1 MRRTLLWRL
10 LAVNLLVIGVA
21 IAVAA
26 LTIRSLAD
34 AIFTNLMQEFHI
46 QVDVMHDLFIAAM
59 GRSLVLASLIAGGVG
74 LLLSLFLFRRVVRP
88 VGGMMAMAERI
99 AAGDYSAR
107 ARGAGPDEIGRLAE
121 ALNRMAAAL
130 GTLERLRKD
139 LVANVAHELRTPLAN
154 LQGYL
159 EAIGD
164 GVAPAS
170 PETFHS
176 LHEEVIRLVRLVQ
189 GLHALSLFD
198 ARLPRMRAEPV
209 DVGAL
214 ARRLLDLRR
223 PEFAARHIAVHDQIS
238 PDGGA
243 RGDADLLSQALSNLL
258 DNALK
263 YTPEGG
269 EVRLAV
275 VPEPAGVRV
284 TVTNTGEGI
293 ASEDLPFIF
302 ERFYRGEKSR
312 SRASG
317 GAGIGLSIVK
327 EVARVH
333 GGEVGVESGGGRTM
347 FWLRVPAT
355 PPQPAR
361 SA

>member
-1 MRRTLLWRL
+1 
-10 LAVNLLVIGVA
+10 
-21 IAVAA
+21 
-26 LTIRSLAD
+26 
-34 AIFTNLMQEFHI
+34 
-46 QVDVMHDLFIAAM
+46 
-59 GRSLVLASLIAGGVG
+59 
-74 LLLSLFLFRRVVRP
+74 
-88 VGGMMAMAERI
+88 MMTMAERI
-99 AAGDYSAR
+99 AAGDYTAR
-107 ARGAGPDEIGRLAE
+107 AEGAGEDEIGRLAD

-130 GTLERLRKD
+130 ATLERLRKD

-170 PETFHS
+170 PETIRS
-176 LHEEVIRLVRLVQ
+176 LQEEVIRLVRLVE

-198 ARLPRMRAEPV
+198 ARLPLRRAEPV
-209 DVGAL
+209 DLGTL
-214 ARRLLDLRR
+214 TRRLLELRR
-223 PEFAARHIAVHDQIS
+223 PEFAARRIVLFQQIER
-238 PDGGA
+238 DGA
-243 RGDADLLSQALSNLL
+243 AQGDADLLTQALSNLL

-269 EVRLAV
+269 EVRVAV
-275 VPEPAGVRV
+275 DQAPQAVRV
-284 TVTNTGEGI
+284 TVANSGEGI
-293 ASEDLPFIF
+293 VAEDLPFIF

-333 GGEVGVESGGGRTM
+333 GGEVGVESMNGRTT
-347 FWLRVPAT
+347 FWLIVPTSA
-355 PPQPAR
+355 PAAR
-361 SA
+361 PA

>member
-1 MRRTLLWRL
+1 MRPTLLWRL
-10 LAVNLLVIGVA
+10 LAVTLLVVGVA
-21 IAVAA
+21 VAVAA
-26 LTIRSLAD
+26 LMIRSLAD
-34 AIFTNLMQEFHI
+34 SIFMNLMKEFQI
-46 QVDVMHDLFIAAM
+46 EVDVMHRLFNAAM
-59 GRSLVLASLIAGGVG
+59 GRSLLLASLVAAGVG
-74 LLLSLFLFRRVVRP
+74 LLLSVLLFRRVVRP
-88 VGGMMAMAERI
+88 IGGMMTMAERI
-99 AAGDYSAR
+99 AAGDYTAR
-107 ARGAGPDEIGRLAE
+107 AEGAGDDEIGRLAD

-130 GTLERLRKD
+130 ATLERLRKD

-170 PETFHS
+170 PQTIRS
-176 LHEEVIRLVRLVQ
+176 LQEEVIRLVRLVE

-198 ARLPRMRAEPV
+198 ARLPRRRAEPV
-209 DVGAL
+209 DLGAL
-214 ARRLLDLRR
+214 TRRLLELRR
-223 PEFAARHIAVHDQIS
+223 PEFAARRIVLSQQIGR
-238 PDGGA
+238 DGA
-243 RGDADLLSQALSNLL
+243 AQGDADLLSQALSNLL

-269 EVRLAV
+269 EVRVAV
-275 VPEPAGVRV
+275 DQAPQAVRV
-284 TVTNTGEGI
+284 TVANSGEGI
-293 ASEDLPFIF
+293 VAEDLPFIF

-333 GGEVGVESGGGRTM
+333 GGEVGVESVNGRTT
-347 FWLRVPAT
+347 FWLTVPSARAAR
-355 PPQPAR
+355 PA
-361 SA
+361 

>member
-1 MRRTLLWRL
+1 VRPTLLWRL
-10 LAVNLLVIGVA
+10 LAVNLLVVGVA
-21 IAVAA
+21 VAVAA

-34 AIFTNLMQEFHI
+34 SIFMNLMKEF
-46 QVDVMHDLFIAAM
+46 QSEVEVMHRLFIAAM
-59 GRSLVLASLIAGGVG
+59 GRSLVLASLAAAGVG
-74 LLLSLFLFRRVVRP
+74 LLLSLLLFRRVVRP

-130 GTLERLRKD
+130 ATLERLRKD

-170 PETFHS
+170 PETIRS
-176 LHEEVIRLVRLVQ
+176 LQEEVLRLVRLVE

-198 ARLPRMRAEPV
+198 AQLPRRRAEPV
-209 DVGAL
+209 DLGAL
-214 ARRLLDLRR
+214 ARRVLDLRR
-223 PEFAARHIAVHDQIS
+223 PEFAARRIALSDQMG

-243 RGDADLLSQALSNLL
+243 WGDADLLTQALSNML

-269 EVRLAV
+269 EVGVTVALAA
-275 VPEPAGVRV
+275 EGVRV
-284 TVTNTGEGI
+284 TVSNSGEGI
-293 ASEDLPFIF
+293 AAEDLPFIF
-302 ERFYRGEKSR
+302 ERFYRSEKSR
-312 SRASG
+312 SRSSG

-333 GGEVGVESGGGRTM
+333 GGDVGAESANGRTV
-347 FWLRVPAT
+347 FWLTVPS
-355 PPQPAR
+355 R
-361 SA
+361 

>member
-10 LAVNLLVIGVA
+10 VVVNLLVVGVA
-21 IAVAA
+21 VAVAA

-34 AIFTNLMQEFHI
+34 TIFTNLMQEFHI

-59 GRSLVLASLIAGGVG
+59 GRSLVLASAAAAAVG
-74 LLLSLFLFRRVVRP
+74 LLLSLLLFRRVVRP

-107 ARGAGPDEIGRLAE
+107 VQGAGPDEIGRLAE

-130 GTLERLRKD
+130 ATLERLRKD

-159 EAIGD
+159 EAIGE

-170 PETFHS
+170 PETIRS
-176 LHEEVIRLVRLVQ
+176 LEEEVIRLVRLVE

-198 ARLPRMRAEPV
+198 ARLPRMHPAPV
-209 DVGAL
+209 DLGAL
-214 ARRLLDLRR
+214 TRRLLELRR
-223 PEFAARHIAVHDQIS
+223 PEFTARRIALTDQIGH
-238 PDGGA
+238 DGGA
-243 RGDADLLSQALSNLL
+243 QGDADLLTQALSNLV

-263 YTPEGG
+263 YTPDGG
-269 EVRLAV
+269 EVRVAIASG
-275 VPEPAGVRV
+275 PGGVRV
-284 TVTNTGEGI
+284 TVSNSGEGI
-293 ASEDLPFIF
+293 AAEDLPFIF

-327 EVARVH
+327 EVARIH
-333 GGEVGVESGGGRTM
+333 GGDVGVESANGRTV
-347 FWLRVPAT
+347 FWLTVPS
-355 PPQPAR
+355 PPPPPAR
-361 SA
+361 PA